1 MNAKEFVLN
10 AERDAILIAAL
21 RDALCAM
28 ELTNGSIVRKDG
40 VRGILYY
47 DPQVEQL
54 KMALHL
60 LGVNATDYSQS
71 LIRG

>member
-10 AERDAILIAAL
+10 AERNATVIGAL

-28 ELTNGSIVRKDG
+28 ELTNGSIVRMDG

-47 DPQVEQL
+47 EPQIEKL
-54 KMALHL
+54 KLALHT
-60 LGVNATDYSQS
+60 LGVSATDYSQS